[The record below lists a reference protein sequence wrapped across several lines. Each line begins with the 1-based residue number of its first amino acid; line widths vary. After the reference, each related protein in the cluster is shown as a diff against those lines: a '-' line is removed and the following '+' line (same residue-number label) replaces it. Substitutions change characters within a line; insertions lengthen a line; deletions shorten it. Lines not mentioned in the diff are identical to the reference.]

1 MSKNKAFEHAMF
13 LQALGE
19 NDRADVEFIKAVEQ
33 EANDPSVIH
42 SYAIFLHTTGMDCE
56 KAEKYWGD
64 PNKPKPFS
72 KNVK

>member
-42 SYAIFLHTTGMDCE
+42 SYAIFCIRPEWIAKKPRNTTKRHCD
-56 KAEKYWGD
+56 
-64 PNKPKPFS
+64 
-72 KNVK
+72 

>member
-19 NDRADVEFIKAVEQ
+19 NDRADAEFIKAVEQ

-42 SYAIFLHTTGMDCE
+42 SYAIFLHTTGMDC
-56 KAEKYWGD
+56 
-64 PNKPKPFS
+64 
-72 KNVK
+72 